1 MYRWMRLVIVIA
13 PPVTEH
19 VITHNIAARPVRA
32 ARALSTFFPMGMAVG
47 TSVYVYIF
55 G

>member
-1 MYRWMRLVIVIA
+1 MRLVIVIA

-32 ARALSTFFPMGMAVG
+32 ARARALDIFSHGHG
-47 TSVYVYIF
+47 SWHTSVYVYIF

>member
-1 MYRWMRLVIVIA
+1 MFFQVIVIA

-47 TSVYVYIF
+47 TSVTVYVYIF